1 MGGVRTNG
9 NEGDKLNREKILSAL
24 KTKRLGRELVLLDEV
39 DSTNLHAARL
49 LKEGKLPNGAT
60 VITDVQSAGRGRL
73 NRQWYSE
80 GCLCM
85 TISLFMEQSGDTVGA
100 ITLTA
105 GVAVAQALISLTG
118 HEFKLKYPNDI
129 ICKDK
134 KVGGILCE
142 LKISDKAVVLVGIGI
157 NVEQESFPDEI
168 ADTATSLALQ
178 GITVDKESIAAEVL
192 NQLETATEIFN
203 ENGFSQIRPLWLE
216 LNCTLGREVTVNT
229 PAGQL
234 KGKAIDLD
242 ESGALL
248 VETDGGIERVTTGDV
263 LLGSGS

>member
-1 MGGVRTNG
+1 
-9 NEGDKLNREKILSAL
+9 LNRQKILSTL
-24 KTKRLGRELVLLDEV
+24 KTKWLGRELILLDEV

-49 LKEGKLPNGAT
+49 LKEGKLPNGTA
-60 VITDVQSAGRGRL
+60 VIADVQSAGRGRL
-73 NRQWYSE
+73 NRQWYSK

-85 TISLFMEQSGDTVGA
+85 TAALFMEQSGDTLGA

-105 GVAVAQALISLTG
+105 GVAVVQALTSLTS

-142 LKISDKAVVLVGIGI
+142 LKLSDKTVVLAGIGI
-157 NVEQESFPDEI
+157 NVEQEIFPDEI
-168 ADTATSLALQ
+168 AGTATSLALH
-178 GITVDKESIAAEVL
+178 GITVDKESLAAGIL
-192 NQLETATEIFN
+192 NELEKATEIFN
-203 ENGFSQIRPLWLE
+203 AEGFSQIRPLWLDA
-216 LNCTLGREVTVNT
+216 NCTLGKEVTVNA
-229 PAGQL
+229 PSGQL
-234 KGKAIDLD
+234 QGKAIDLD

-263 LLGSGS
+263 LLGNGS